1 MNNPWMKSI
10 TIPAANT
17 NVNLLT
23 RMQVVDPDAPKL
35 VDKLQIQYD
44 PENTVG
50 VFLRVG
56 NSDVAA
62 SVMGAKLMVG
72 QAVTF
77 EPTGLNSLHLSQ
89 FTLRSD
95 AAAQQLNII
104 ALVR

>member
-10 TIPAANT
+10 TIPT
-17 NVNLLT
+17 SGVNVGLLA
-23 RMQVVDPDAPKL
+23 RMQAVDADAPRL

-44 PENTVG
+44 PESVG
-50 VFLRVG
+50 AFLRVG
-56 NSDVAA
+56 NSDVDA

-95 AAAQQLNII
+95 ANAVQLNII

>member
-10 TIPAANT
+10 TIPT
-17 NVNLLT
+17 SGVNVNLLT
-23 RMQVVDPDAPKL
+23 RMQAVDADAPTL
-35 VDKLQIQYD
+35 VDKLQIQVD
-44 PENTVG
+44 PETVG
-50 VFLRVG
+50 AFLRVG

-72 QAVTF
+72 QAATF
-77 EPTGLNSLHLSQ
+77 EPTGLNSLHLDQ

-95 AAAQQLNII
+95 ANGVQLNII